1 MSGWRDE
8 ASCIGMNPN
17 LFYPEQAGTI
27 PPIVKICKDCPV
39 RKDCLEEGI
48 HRNEWGWWG
57 GVSAAERS
65 VIRRRRGMAA
75 IAHVRF

>member
-1 MSGWRDE
+1 
-8 ASCIGMNPN
+8 MNCCN
-17 LFYPEQAGTI
+17 ANGVCDQG
-27 PPIVKICKDCPV
+27 KDCPV

-48 HRNEWGWWG
+48 RRNEWGWWG